1 MPDQRRKETEMVHT
15 DLSDATVPVERVEGA
30 TPAPEDAAGLHTAE
44 GGAKVA
50 EDDVGEQEVYTLK
63 YLGEEIAVTRD
74 ELIRL
79 AQKGRDYDRIRS
91 RAEKLAAQLK
101 ELTGGAAAGTA
112 NWEVPKGE
120 AEVKAATRK
129 GREVA
134 SRDEIPAREE
144 SVADGMRIQGASGV
158 DWGRSLSSGEVAAAR
173 AVPIGDEALRKAV
186 FGDEA
191 KVRAAYS
198 RDIKMQAASDSR
210 EAKGGKTAPRGEAAI
225 VDASD
230 AGEQPLGGEGKL
242 PQAGARERGF
252 PEGAGSVNPDDILPK
267 ERRSENFADTLW
279 RERESENAAG
289 AHRWERESENPAEVL
304 GQELESDNPA
314 SAPRREQENEN
325 ADGAHR
331 WERESENPA
340 DALPERERESSAEAS
355 GQGPGSENPDA
366 LRREREIEDF
376 LRVYGPVKAEA
387 IPEAVWR
394 EVSRGVSL
402 LTAYQVYENRLL
414 RAALAAERLARSNAT
429 RAVGSGATAGGFLR
443 GDLIEDDWYKRD

>member
-1 MPDQRRKETEMVHT
+1 MVHT

-144 SVADGMRIQGASGV
+144 SVADGMRMQGASGV

-289 AHRWERESENPAEVL
+289 AHRWERESENPA
-304 GQELESDNPA
+304 
-314 SAPRREQENEN
+314 
-325 ADGAHR
+325 
-331 WERESENPA
+331 

>member
-1 MPDQRRKETEMVHT
+1 MVHT

-44 GGAKVA
+44 GGAKVAEDGAKVA

-144 SVADGMRIQGASGV
+144 SVADGMRMQGASGV

-289 AHRWERESENPAEVL
+289 AHRWERESENPA
-304 GQELESDNPA
+304 
-314 SAPRREQENEN
+314 
-325 ADGAHR
+325 
-331 WERESENPA
+331 